1 MTRSQMEKRKRSGL
15 EITCIG
21 VLYQGPWEK
30 KYWSSSR
37 GKDRYPYPVGY
48 QAVRCINGKS
58 YHMEIQEGARG
69 PSFVVASGQG
79 LKWSA
84 DTPTIAWHD
93 AMKKTSSFS
102 SRTRGRLLSSDINGS
117 EVEPDGEILRLEC
130 GNELFGFLD
139 LLVQRLFREL
149 VLVHE
154 GEAQPDDCLEKQAVD
169 VVKQKSTMAGCSEG
183 FGWSSSRTVQVRKSR
198 TSIVRFET
206 TKGSKLSCE
215 SSLKQSCSTK
225 GHRRR
230 LKLVKP
236 PKRTRESADAEIS
249 GPCEHPLPQIPSPI
263 SSQAREGCIQS
274 DPKTEQMQE
283 ALCETK
289 KGAFQE
295 ISKDKL
301 LKGTVIPDSYD
312 EFPSQMS
319 SGQAIIH
326 VKTLP
331 LVIFSS
337 KNNNRDLAPT
347 SGDVPSLH
355 GSENLSDPGDF
366 EGPLSLKHKIQLT
379 LSEENSLKCESISQD
394 LSSPAKN
401 APDIQ
406 LNHTVVP
413 DSCDIRSQD
422 LCLQTKNPL
431 EIHLKNTIIPDSF
444 DMESLHEA
452 HTVTQGVAL
461 SSQTVL
467 EQGSALFDKFDS
479 LPSHSAKEESQSSEG
494 NTQKGESD
502 SFGQELTKS
511 MISLLLPQALQIY
524 NKKGRKRK
532 KPVTS
537 MVSEVDKVDL
547 PSAAS
552 ELRAMDEKG
561 PFGNSKEVERLIVK
575 EHTSKK
581 VYKRGMLAAS
591 DGICAGTDENQLN
604 SVKIG
609 IYNKLLNN
617 EENEFHNTC
626 KIACVETSNEVK
638 QLCDKVTNYES
649 QPSKSLNSG
658 SDFFVDD
665 TREVHQHEVP
675 KDSSHP
681 CVNYTVLPCKT
692 PVPESFAPITC
703 LSKGQLY
710 SANDRVEE
718 PSSGISLQ
726 SLIPED
732 VERSLA
738 DHDLLQSLE
747 TEGICSPVA
756 IIETK
761 DSFVVEIQTEV
772 EKATSL
778 LEVSKFSTKVIS
790 DQMLGIDA
798 METALKPFAEQEM
811 SSMNMALIHGDLQLK
826 HSVIS
831 TEVMGLLACQ
841 ETSTVNDLSA
851 GHRTADASELEVKDC
866 SPQSGTFVPKI
877 CLEQPMPILAMKIT
891 VQDGN
896 VRLLIC
902 CGDQDAT
909 RLLLLYQLSG
919 KELLPSIF
927 SSTTFDILDCN
938 FNPDCRGLVES
949 NGIHFAP
956 GRQELFL
963 LGMFKIRELAEEKHT
978 SPLEQEDS
986 CLCDIQVVVCTA
998 GKLHVASRLSASGS
1012 QLYCVLPV
1020 DTCTVIAGGEHGLVI
1035 GWTMDTSWRSC
1046 KESFTLPLSSLDRG
1060 SSSRI
1065 LQLSRVSTLPSIIVG
1080 CDDQGLIAIWNF
1092 SSRRLLKSLKLSVES
1107 PSQLHI
1113 LKMDVIG
1120 HSDCEEYTEVPWMD
1134 RTEDSSVT
1142 ELVIA
1147 SLLLSTASCQGLAAQ
1162 HSDGQS
1168 VSKSWNLEI
1177 LKRDGNSVM
1186 FSLDQLHQRISTVEV
1201 SEKLGLAG
1209 TYNGCVLLWD
1219 TMSGSV
1225 IGTLRQPKDEPV
1237 ICLAIDPAS
1246 DIIAVAGSIH
1256 ALVYAK

>member
-1 MTRSQMEKRKRSGL
+1 MTRSQMEKKKRSGL

-69 PSFVVASGQG
+69 PSFVVAFGQG

-117 EVEPDGEILRLEC
+117 EF
-130 GNELFGFLD
+130 FGFLD
-139 LLVQRLFREL
+139 PLVQRLFREL

-154 GEAQPDDCLEKQAVD
+154 GEAQPDDCLKKKAVD

-206 TKGSKLSCE
+206 TKGSNLSCE

-236 PKRTRESADAEIS
+236 PKRTRENADAEIS

-263 SSQAREGCIQS
+263 SSQAREGCVQG

-283 ALCETK
+283 ALCEAK
-289 KGAFQE
+289 KGISQE
-295 ISKDKL
+295 ISNDKL
-301 LKGTVIPDSYD
+301 LKGTVVPDSYD

-319 SGQAIIH
+319 TGQAIIH

-331 LVIFSS
+331 LVNFSS
-337 KNNNRDLAPT
+337 KNNNWDLVPT
-347 SGDVPSLH
+347 SGDVPYLH
-355 GSENLSDPGDF
+355 GSVNISEPGDF
-366 EGPLSLKHKIQLT
+366 EVPLSLKHKIQST
-379 LSEENSLKCESISQD
+379 LSEDNSLKCESISQD
-394 LSSPAKN
+394 LSSPPKN

-406 LNHTVVP
+406 LNHAVVP
-413 DSCDIRSQD
+413 DSCDIKSQD
-422 LCLQTKNPL
+422 LCLQTKIPL
-431 EIHLKNTIIPDSF
+431 EIHLKNTVIPDSF

-452 HTVTQGVAL
+452 QVAL
-461 SSQTVL
+461 SSQNVL
-467 EQGSALFDKFDS
+467 EQGSALSDKLDS
-479 LPSHSAKEESQSSEG
+479 LPSHSAKEESQSSAE

-524 NKKGRKRK
+524 NKKERKRK

-537 MVSEVDKVDL
+537 IMSEVDKVDL

-552 ELRAMDEKG
+552 ELRAMNEKG
-561 PFGNSKEVERLIVK
+561 PSGNSKEVERLVVE
-575 EHTSKK
+575 EHTSKR
-581 VYKRGMLAAS
+581 VYKRCILAAS

-604 SVKIG
+604 GVKVG
-609 IYNKLLNN
+609 TYNKLLNN
-617 EENEFHNTC
+617 EEKESHNTRQ
-626 KIACVETSNEVK
+626 IACVETSNEVK
-638 QLCDKVTNYES
+638 QLCDKTTNYEP
-649 QPSKSLNSG
+649 QQSKSLNSG
-658 SDFFVDD
+658 SNFVVDD
-665 TREVHQHEVP
+665 TRKVHQHEVS
-675 KDSSHP
+675 KDCNHT
-681 CVNYTVLPCKT
+681 CVNYTVIPCKT
-692 PVPESFAPITC
+692 PVPENFAPITC
-703 LSKGQLY
+703 LSKEQLY
-710 SANDRVEE
+710 NANDRVVE
-718 PSSGISLQ
+718 PSSSISLQ

-738 DHDLLQSLE
+738 DHDLSQSLE
-747 TEGICSPVA
+747 TEGTCSPVA
-756 IIETK
+756 IIET

-772 EKATSL
+772 EKAISP
-778 LEVSKFSTKVIS
+778 LEVSNFSTKVIS
-790 DQMLGIDA
+790 DQMLGFDA
-798 METALKPFAEQEM
+798 METALKPIAGQEM
-811 SSMNMALIHGDLQLK
+811 STMNMALIHDDLQLK

-841 ETSTVNDLSA
+841 ETSTVNNLSA
-851 GHRTADASELEVKDC
+851 GNRTADASELEVKEC
-866 SPQSGTFVPKI
+866 SPQNGTFLPKV

-938 FNPDCRGLVES
+938 FNLDCRGLVES

-956 GRQELFL
+956 GRQELL
-963 LGMFKIRELAEEKHT
+963 LVGMFKIRELAEEKHT

-986 CLCDIQVVVCTA
+986 CLCDIQVVVCIA

-1020 DTCTVIAGGEHGLVI
+1020 DSCTVIAGGERGLII
-1035 GWTMDTSWRSC
+1035 GWIMDTSWRSC

-1060 SSSRI
+1060 SSSCI

-1080 CDDQGLIAIWNF
+1080 CDNQGLIAIWNF

-1107 PSQLHI
+1107 PSQLYI
-1113 LKMDVIG
+1113 LKMDVIV

-1147 SLLLSTASCQGLAAQ
+1147 SLLLSTSSCQGLAAQ
-1162 HSDGQS
+1162 DSDGQS

-1225 IGTLRQPKDEPV
+1225 MGTLRQPKDEPV